1 MSLKYLLCG
10 MAFVA
15 CATIA
20 RAFNNVPES
29 ISASIFLKVPGND
42 AKRYP
47 LTFQKSQN
55 NNGTYYLENSEK
67 MPLTVSQNI
76 VDSDDGLRI
85 SVSIT
90 ALCFPLQTAVWRV
103 SDGYGTRQDPFT
115 GEERFHQGVDL
126 ACAEGTAKI

>member
-1 MSLKYLLCG
+1 MFYMSLKYLLCG

-67 MPLTVSQNI
+67 MPLTGLTCLHLQSNCLKYEMKGLPWANADYADTRTPAYRI
-76 VDSDDGLRI
+76 GNRYDGNLLPP
-85 SVSIT
+85 
-90 ALCFPLQTAVWRV
+90 ADCN
-103 SDGYGTRQDPFT
+103 
-115 GEERFHQGVDL
+115 
-126 ACAEGTAKI
+126 

>member
-76 VDSDDGLRI
+76 VTGNDGLRI
-85 SVSIT
+85 RE
-90 ALCFPLQTAVWRV
+90 WR
-103 SDGYGTRQDPFT
+103 
-115 GEERFHQGVDL
+115 
-126 ACAEGTAKI
+126 I

>member
-76 VDSDDGLRI
+76 VTGNDGLRI
-85 SVSIT
+85 STLITVSRWQQISVIT
-90 ALCFPLQTAVWRV
+90 IAYSICRGSGIGVICVRPRKPLHFILQTV
-103 SDGYGTRQDPFT
+103 G
-115 GEERFHQGVDL
+115 L
-126 ACAEGTAKI
+126 

>member
-1 MSLKYLLCG
+1 MFYMSLKYLLCG

-76 VDSDDGLRI
+76 VEDRK
-85 SVSIT
+85 SV
-90 ALCFPLQTAVWRV
+90 V
-103 SDGYGTRQDPFT
+103 
-115 GEERFHQGVDL
+115 
-126 ACAEGTAKI
+126 